1 MEASTGQTKNPS
13 SKNFEGHNNILDPRL
28 GQPQNHPSFTET
40 TTAPSTSASPS
51 VESHTSAA
59 SDTAGDSTASSR
71 DYKRK
76 HDSKGYEIA
85 EASPATDESNQQ
97 NETSKILDTSSTDTK
112 KPKKT
117 VKIKN
122 AGSSAE
128 GVAAE
133 ATPELLSIPQTN
145 FAIGL
150 LVMCC
155 FNPPFGMLALYCS
168 LKAAA
173 AYRDGDKVR
182 GAWFA
187 RTSIV
192 ISLLGIMITMV
203 IITSVVLC
211 IAVNK
216 NNARKASRSS
226 NALGF

>member
-1 MEASTGQTKNPS
+1 METLNGQTNNPA
-13 SKNFEGHNNILDPRL
+13 SKNFEGHNNILDPYIAR
-28 GQPQNHPSFTET
+28 PHIHPSFTEA

-51 VESHTSAA
+51 VESRASAA
-59 SDTAGDSTASSR
+59 SDTAADSTASIR

-76 HDSKGYEIA
+76 HDSRGYEIT
-85 EASPATDESNQQ
+85 EASPATEECIQQ
-97 NETSKILDTSSTDTK
+97 NETSKILDTSSTDSRK
-112 KPKKT
+112 AKKT
-117 VKIKN
+117 VTIKN
-122 AGSSAE
+122 ADSST
-128 GVAAE
+128 AAE

-155 FNPPFGMLALYCS
+155 FNPPFGILALYCS

-173 AYRDGDKVR
+173 AYRDGDKIR

-192 ISLLGIMITMV
+192 VSLLGIMITMV

-216 NNARKASRSS
+216 NNARKATRSS